1 MPTPT
6 WSAVGTKVGTV
17 LVMPVMM
24 EPGTTPV
31 PPTIWP
37 VAKPAVEATA
47 MAEPPTE
54 PPAATTLEVVPAKMF
69 EAFVELRK
77 SRSNVPSL
85 STVPPRCDW

>member
-1 MPTPT
+1 M
-6 WSAVGTKVGTV
+6 
-17 LVMPVMM
+17 
-24 EPGTTPV
+24 
-31 PPTIWP
+31 
-37 VAKPAVEATA
+37 AKPVVEATA

-85 STVPPRCDW
+85 STVPPRWDW